1 MDPAPNTLRF
11 RVNHTWT
18 ERRGWRWETT
28 VELVGV
34 AADVID
40 LDNQLERAMRRIDD
54 LARAEAKTRDDI
66 DRRDAA

>member
-1 MDPAPNTLRF
+1 MDPIPNTLRF

-34 AADVID
+34 AADVLD
-40 LDNQLERAMRRIDD
+40 LNNQLERAMRRIDD